1 MNSGR
6 NTRKSWENRR
16 NKQKSPIWCE
26 DATTFYRNSLRV
38 TGVPPKHCELCAAGG
53 KEEKSVKGLAK
64 QGKSRYNFL
73 QCVA

>member
-53 KEEKSVKGLAK
+53 
-64 QGKSRYNFL
+64 
-73 QCVA
+73 